1 MAGKFADSINQID
14 YDSPD
19 EELRA
24 KNNVWKFSVAKNHND
39 AKRLSNLLL
48 DEEGKLRPWNSF
60 KKAERVVGDS
70 NRYLKTEYDT
80 IVAGA
85 QMARL
90 WKEVQRDKHI
100 FRLCSLTL

>member
-19 EELRA
+19 EELRKIL

-60 KKAERVVGDS
+60 KKS
-70 NRYLKTEYDT
+70 
-80 IVAGA
+80 
-85 QMARL
+85 
-90 WKEVQRDKHI
+90 
-100 FRLCSLTL
+100 